1 MSKKI
6 LIAEDEEDM
15 LHLMSLHLKKQG
27 YQVIEAIDGQ
37 DAIHKIN
44 RTVDLVLMDIMMPKW
59 SGLEVCERIRQEVD
73 CPIVFISAASD
84 EMTRIK
90 ALSLGGDDFI
100 AKPFSLEELTLKIEA
115 IFNMKERFLDSYEK
129 ERRKQISI
137 DELEV
142 DLLARQISFKGDPI
156 PFTKK
161 EYELLALLL
170 SSPRQVFTKEQIYDH
185 INGIDGT
192 GNVQSVVEHIKNIR
206 HKLERVNYKNDYL
219 QTVWGIGYQ
228 WNNQ

>member
-15 LHLMSLHLKKQG
+15 LQLISLHLKKQG
-27 YQVIEAIDGQ
+27 YQIIEAIDGQ
-37 DAIHKIN
+37 DAIDKIN
-44 RTVDLVLMDIMMPKW
+44 TTIDLVLMDIMMPKW
-59 SGLEVCERIRQEVD
+59 SGLEVCERIRQKVD
-73 CPIVFISAASD
+73 CPIVFISAVSD

-100 AKPFSLEELTLKIEA
+100 SKPFSLEELTLKIEA

-129 ERRKQISI
+129 EKRKHIYI

-142 DLLARQISFKGDPI
+142 DLLARKIYFKDNTIS
-156 PFTKK
+156 FTKK
-161 EYELLALLL
+161 EYELLVLLL
-170 SSPRQVFTKEQIYDH
+170 SSTKQVFTKEQIYDH
-185 INGIDGT
+185 ISGIDGI
-192 GNVQSVVEHIKNIR
+192 GDVQSVVEHVKNIR
-206 HKLERVNYKNDYL
+206 HKLVEIGYKNNYL

-228 WNNQ
+228 WNNH

>member
-6 LIAEDEEDM
+6 LVAEDEEDM
-15 LHLMSLHLKKQG
+15 LHLISLHLKKQG
-27 YQVIEAIDGQ
+27 YQIFEAIDGQ
-37 DAIHKIN
+37 DAIDKIN
-44 RTVDLVLMDIMMPKW
+44 TTIDLVLMDIMMPKW
-59 SGLEVCERIRQEVD
+59 SGLEVCERIRQKVD

-115 IFNMKERFLDSYEK
+115 IFNMKERFLYSYEK
-129 ERRKQISI
+129 EKRKQIFI
-137 DELEV
+137 DELKV
-142 DLLARQISFKGDPI
+142 DLLARQISFKGDAI
-156 PFTKK
+156 SFTKK
-161 EYELLALLL
+161 EYELLVLLL

-192 GNVQSVVEHIKNIR
+192 GDVQSVVEHVKNIR
-206 HKLERVNYKNDYL
+206 HKLVKIDYKHDYL

-228 WNNQ
+228 WNNH

>member
-1 MSKKI
+1 MNRKL
-6 LIAEDEEDM
+6 LIAEDEADM
-15 LHLMSLHLKKQG
+15 RRLISLHLQKKG
-27 YQVIEAIDGQ
+27 YQIMEATDGEDAID
-37 DAIHKIN
+37 KLN
-44 RTVDLVLMDIMMPKW
+44 TSVDLVLLDIMMPKW
-59 SGLEVCERIRQEVD
+59 SGLEVCERIRQKVD

-115 IFNMKERFLDSYEK
+115 IFNMQARFLDSYEK
-129 ERRKQISI
+129 EKRKHIMV

-142 DLLARQISFKGDPI
+142 DLLSRQISYKNKPI

-161 EYELLALLL
+161 EYELLVLLL
-170 SSPRQVFTKEQIYDH
+170 SSPKQVFTKEQIYDH
-185 INGIDGT
+185 ISGIDGI
-192 GNVQSVVEHIKNIR
+192 GSLQSVVEHVKNIR
-206 HKLERVNYKNDYL
+206 HKLGEVNYKYDYL

-228 WNNQ
+228 WKNH

>member
-15 LHLMSLHLKKQG
+15 LHLISLHLKRQG
-27 YQVIEAIDGQ
+27 FQIIEATDGQ
-37 DAIHKIN
+37 AALDKIN
-44 RTVDLVLMDIMMPKW
+44 PSFDLVLMDIMMPRW

-129 ERRKQISI
+129 QKRKYII
-137 DELEV
+137 MDGLEV
-142 DLLARQISFKGDPI
+142 DLLARRISFKGNCI
-156 PFTKK
+156 SFTKK
-161 EYELLALLL
+161 EYELLVLLL
-170 SSPRQVFTKEQIYDH
+170 SSPRQVYTKEQIYDH
-185 INGIDGT
+185 LNGIDGT
-192 GNVQSVVEHIKNIR
+192 GNIQSVVEHIKNIR
-206 HKLERVNYKNDYL
+206 QKLEKINYQNDYL

-228 WNNQ
+228 WNNH

>member
-6 LIAEDEEDM
+6 LIAEDEKDM
-15 LHLMSLHLKKQG
+15 LHLISLHLKKQG
-27 YQVIEAIDGQ
+27 YQIIEAMDGQ
-37 DAIHKIN
+37 DAIDKIN
-44 RTVDLVLMDIMMPKW
+44 ATVDLVLMDIMMPKW
-59 SGLEVCERIRQEVD
+59 SGLEVCEHIRQKVD

-100 AKPFSLEELTLKIEA
+100 AKPFSLEELTLKMEA
-115 IFNMKERFLDSYEK
+115 IFNMKERFLNSYEK
-129 ERRKQISI
+129 EKRKYILI
-137 DELEV
+137 DGLEV
-142 DLLARQISFKGDPI
+142 DLLARQISFEGKTI

-161 EYELLALLL
+161 EYELLVLLL

-192 GNVQSVVEHIKNIR
+192 GNIQSVVEHIKNIR
-206 HKLERVNYKNDYL
+206 HKLEEMNYKSDYI
-219 QTVWGIGYQ
+219 QTVWGIGYR
-228 WNNQ
+228 WTNQ